1 MLCASQQ
8 QQQQLERKR
17 KRKKNGERS
26 KEKTFPF
33 PHCWPTTGDR
43 LKPGHNRPP
52 FFFSL
57 SLCPTITHYSSR
69 NARPR
74 TKRTLI
80 HAAAS
85 PFMTIT
91 DKLPPPPFL
100 SFFVCIRR
108 VASFR
113 RSHPQW
119 IHFQVFI

>member
-1 MLCASQQ
+1 MCVTAAAAAAV
-8 QQQQLERKR
+8 
-17 KRKKNGERS
+17 GE
-26 KEKTFPF
+26 KEKEKEEWRTEQGENLSISALLANDRR
-33 PHCWPTTGDR
+33 PTQTR
-43 LKPGHNRPP
+43 TQSPP
-52 FFFSL
+52 FFLLSF